1 MPCLPQQ
8 SCRLALSAVFLTT
21 CVVMWA
27 CPAIVTAQISGPR
40 SAQPAVIYWC
50 PNRPADQQIQANPET
65 GCAPLVDS
73 TTKRTDRRGGK
84 QPALR
89 PIPIEEIQSEST
101 QFLGRYNDFLDCCVD
116 DPAEIDRVRR
126 LEAEAG
132 NILLSIQAS
141 GIYNRGTVAR
151 QYSLGELVRQIAR
164 SHQDLKI
171 IETRLERFEK
181 GMHRLERHDPEV
193 SAREARELEEDREGI
208 PRDFKPHRPPS
219 SARTGVNIQ
228 DTDLPNWYGKS
239 PTGDSTLRSTTG
251 AAIEGQSDLPVR
263 AGEASQDTSLP
274 EYVGPAGGHTTLPN
288 STGFGIGITENAGGS
303 SSTPTRVGPDGG
315 DSSLNH

>member
-1 MPCLPQQ
+1 MVWQG
-8 SCRLALSAVFLTT
+8 
-21 CVVMWA
+21 
-27 CPAIVTAQISGPR
+27 PATVTAQSSTPPSG
-40 SAQPAVIYWC
+40 QPAVIYWC
-50 PNRPADQQIQANPET
+50 PDRPADQQIQADPET

-73 TTKRTDRRGGK
+73 SAKQTGRRGGK
-84 QPALR
+84 QPTLR
-89 PIPIEEIQSEST
+89 PIPIEEIQAEST
-101 QFLGRYNDFLDCCVD
+101 QFLSRYNDFLDCCVD
-116 DPAEIDRVRR
+116 DPAEIDRVRQ

-132 NILLSIQAS
+132 NILQSIQAS

-151 QYSLGELVRQIAR
+151 QYSLGEMVRQVAQTR
-164 SHQDLKI
+164 RDLRI

-181 GMHRLERHDPEV
+181 GMYRLDGTDPEI

-208 PRDFKPHRPPS
+208 LRDFKPHRPPS

-251 AAIEGQSDLPVR
+251 TALEGQSDLPVR
-263 AGEASQDTSLP
+263 AGDASQDTSLP

-303 SSTPTRVGPDGG
+303 SSTPTRVGPDVG
-315 DSSLNH
+315 DSSLNR